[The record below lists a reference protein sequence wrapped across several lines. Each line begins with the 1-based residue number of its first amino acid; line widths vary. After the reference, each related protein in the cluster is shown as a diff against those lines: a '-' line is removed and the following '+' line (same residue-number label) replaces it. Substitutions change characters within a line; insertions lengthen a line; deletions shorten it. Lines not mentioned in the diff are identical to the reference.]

1 MALLILVLSAFF
13 VANSIIV
20 TGHEVRLVTPA
31 FPRIELSADPT
42 IDEIIEDGK
51 ETRYQGA
58 IYFVNEDLYKDVEVK
73 GRGNTTFRSEKMPF
87 QIKFMEKV
95 DLYGMGKSKKWILLA
110 NYYDSTQVRNSL
122 AFYLERLL
130 GEQYALN
137 GKFIELYYNN
147 ERLGLYYLTPKVEIA
162 KSRVDLRD
170 PLGVLAEYDT
180 VHHENKV
187 CYTPKSGGCI
197 TVSDLVSK
205 DNENAAMADF
215 MKSYDNLMSAAKR
228 GDYVAVSKLAD
239 TESLAIYYI
248 ISEFSINP
256 DAYVSSFYFYKDGPD
271 DKIHAGPGWDFDF
284 AFGNRRWSYAKED
297 EFFSPSFKQFQRRWA
312 FGGSEYFDK
321 VSGISRVME
330 SDDAISK
337 LLYYMIDM
345 PEFLSQVK
353 TIYRER
359 LMSKK
364 DEIIGFIKDEVA
376 LIKDQALHDN
386 SRLQFDDFYTELDE
400 LFIWLSE
407 RFNHFDTE
415 YGEN

>member
-1 MALLILVLSAFF
+1 MALFILALSAFF

-20 TGHEVRLVTPA
+20 TGHEVRLVTPT

-42 IDEIIEDGK
+42 IDEIIENGK

-58 IYFVNEDLYKDVEVK
+58 VYFVNEDLYKDVEVK

-87 QIKFMEKV
+87 QIKFSEKV

-137 GKFIELYYNN
+137 GKFVELYYNN

-205 DNENAAMADF
+205 DNESAAMTDF

-228 GDYVAVSKLAD
+228 SDYAAVSKLAD

-248 ISEFSINP
+248 LSEFSVNP
-256 DAYVSSFYFYKDGPD
+256 DA
-271 DKIHAGPGWDFDF
+271 
-284 AFGNRRWSYAKED
+284 
-297 EFFSPSFKQFQRRWA
+297 
-312 FGGSEYFDK
+312 
-321 VSGISRVME
+321 
-330 SDDAISK
+330 
-337 LLYYMIDM
+337 
-345 PEFLSQVK
+345 
-353 TIYRER
+353 
-359 LMSKK
+359 
-364 DEIIGFIKDEVA
+364 
-376 LIKDQALHDN
+376 
-386 SRLQFDDFYTELDE
+386 
-400 LFIWLSE
+400 
-407 RFNHFDTE
+407 
-415 YGEN
+415 